1 MAKRI
6 LVVDD
11 EPDIRDILRILLEGE
26 GFEVEE
32 ANNGREALE
41 KIQKRP
47 PDLVIT
53 DYVMPEMDGEEL
65 CRKIKKDILIR
76 HIPVIMLTGK
86 KEDVTD
92 KIKGIDAGADDYVVK
107 TADEKELL
115 ARIKMVLRRTE
126 MDLDANP
133 LTRLP
138 GNVSI
143 LNEIESRIKKGE
155 KFAVCYVDLDKFK
168 NYNDK
173 YGFEMGD
180 RIIQETARVLIQS
193 VEEVGDKT
201 DFIGHVGGDD
211 FVIVTTPD
219 KVERLCNTIIAKFDL
234 RMPKFYSEEDRKRG
248 YIISKDRK
256 GREIQIPLLT
266 ISIAVVTNQKTPFK
280 HVAEVSQ
287 RGAEIK
293 EYVKSLPGSNF
304 AVDRRGVG

>member
-1 MAKRI
+1 MAKRV

-11 EPDIRDILRILLEGE
+11 EPDIRDILKILLEAE

-32 ANNGREALE
+32 ASNGKEALE
-41 KIQKRP
+41 KIEHRP

-53 DYVMPEMDGEEL
+53 DYVMPISDGIEL
-65 CRKIKKDILIR
+65 CKMIKRDILVR

-92 KIKGIDAGADDYVVK
+92 KITGIDAGADDYIVK
-107 TADEKELL
+107 TADEKEIL
-115 ARIKMVLRRTE
+115 ARVKMIIRRTE
-126 MDLDANP
+126 IDLDANP

-143 LNEIESRIKKGE
+143 LNEIESRIKKNTT
-155 KFAVCYVDLDKFK
+155 FAVCYADLDKFK

-173 YGFEMGD
+173 YGFEKGD
-180 RIIQETARVLIQS
+180 RIIQHTARILIEAIDDVG
-193 VEEVGDKT
+193 VES

-211 FVIVTTPD
+211 FVIVTE
-219 KVERLCNTIIAKFDL
+219 VERAEKISQNIIEKFNSRVPDY
-234 RMPKFYSEEDRKRG
+234 YSEEDIKRG

-256 GREIQIPLLT
+256 GKEDQIPLLS
-266 ISIAVVTNQKTPFK
+266 ISIAVVTNQKTPFQ

-287 RGAEIK
+287 RGAEVK
-293 EYVKSLPGSNF
+293 EYTKSLSGSTY
-304 AVDRRGVG
+304 AIDRRD

>member
-11 EPDIRDILRILLEGE
+11 EPDIRDILKILLEAE

-32 ANNGREALE
+32 ASNGREALE
-41 KIQKRP
+41 KIEHRP

-53 DYVMPEMDGEEL
+53 DYVMPDTDGEEL
-65 CRKIKKDILIR
+65 CRKIKQDILVR

-92 KIKGIDAGADDYVVK
+92 KIKGIDAGADDYIVK
-107 TADEKELL
+107 TADEKEIL
-115 ARIKMVLRRTE
+115 ARVKMIIRRTE
-126 MDLDANP
+126 IDLDANP

-143 LNEIESRIKKGE
+143 LNEIEDRIKKGGF
-155 KFAVCYVDLDKFK
+155 FAACYIDLDKFK
-168 NYNDK
+168 SYNDK
-173 YGFEMGD
+173 YGFEKGD
-180 RIIQETARVLIQS
+180 RIIQHTARILI
-193 VEEVGDKT
+193 EAIDEAGEKG

-211 FVIVTTPD
+211 FVIITV
-219 KVERLCNTIIAKFDL
+219 VERAEKIARNIIGKFSSRVPDY
-234 RMPKFYSEEDRKRG
+234 YSEEDIKKG

-256 GREIQIPLLT
+256 GREVEIPLLS
-266 ISIAVVTNQKTPFK
+266 ISVAVVTNQKTPFK

-287 RGAEIK
+287 RGAEVK
-293 EYVKSLPGSNF
+293 EYTKSLSGS
-304 AVDRRGVG
+304 AYAIDRRS

>member
-32 ANNGREALE
+32 AENGREALE

-155 KFAVCYVDLDKFK
+155 KFAVCYIDLDKFK
-168 NYNDK
+168 SYNDK

-180 RIIQETARVLIQS
+180 RIIQETARILIQS
-193 VEEVGDKT
+193 VEEAGDKN

-248 YIISKDRK
+248 CIISKDRR
-256 GREIQIPLLT
+256 GREVQIPLLT
-266 ISIAVVTNQKTPFK
+266 ISIAVVTNQKTPFQ

-304 AVDRRGVG
+304 AIDRRG

>member
-32 ANNGREALE
+32 AENGREALE

-65 CRKIKKDILIR
+65 CRKIKKDLLVR

-143 LNEIESRIKKGE
+143 LNEIESRIKKGD
-155 KFAVCYVDLDKFK
+155 KFAVCYIDLDKFK
-168 NYNDK
+168 SYNDR

-180 RIIQETARVLIQS
+180 RIIQETARILIQS
-193 VEEVGDKT
+193 VEEAGDKT

-211 FVIVTTPD
+211 FVIITTPD

-234 RMPKFYSEEDRKRG
+234 RMPKFYSEEDRKQG
-248 YIISKDRK
+248 YIIAKDRK
-256 GREIQIPLLT
+256 GREVQIPLLT
-266 ISIAVVTNQKTPFK
+266 ISIAVVTNQKIPFQ

-304 AVDRRGVG
+304 AIDRRG

>member
-32 ANNGREALE
+32 AENGKDALE

-65 CRKIKKDILIR
+65 CRKIKKDLLIR

-155 KFAVCYVDLDKFK
+155 AFAVCYIDLDKFK

-180 RIIQETARVLIQS
+180 RIIQKLGGVDIALLGIGRNGHIAFNEPGTEKYSRTRVVELSPATKEQNSIYFGGKEKVPEQAITVGIETILSARTVILLASGESKSRAIQKMFAGESSDIPASFLLSHPDFTLI
-193 VEEVGDKT
+193 VDT
-201 DFIGHVGGDD
+201 AA
-211 FVIVTTPD
+211 
-219 KVERLCNTIIAKFDL
+219 AK
-234 RMPKFYSEEDRKRG
+234 KIEK
-248 YIISKDRK
+248 
-256 GREIQIPLLT
+256 
-266 ISIAVVTNQKTPFK
+266 
-280 HVAEVSQ
+280 
-287 RGAEIK
+287 
-293 EYVKSLPGSNF
+293 
-304 AVDRRGVG
+304 

>member
-11 EPDIRDILRILLEGE
+11 EPDIRDILKILLEAE

-32 ANNGREALE
+32 ASNGREALE
-41 KIQKRP
+41 KIERRP

-53 DYVMPEMDGEEL
+53 DYVMPDTDGEEL
-65 CRKIKKDILIR
+65 CRKIKRDILVR

-92 KIKGIDAGADDYVVK
+92 KIKGIDAGADDYIVK
-107 TADEKELL
+107 TADEKEIL
-115 ARIKMVLRRTE
+115 ARVKMIIRRTE
-126 MDLDANP
+126 IDLDANP

-143 LNEIESRIKKGE
+143 LNEIEARIKKE
-155 KFAVCYVDLDKFK
+155 DTFAVCYIDLDKFK
-168 NYNDK
+168 SYNDK
-173 YGFEMGD
+173 YGFEKGD
-180 RIIQETARVLIQS
+180 RIIQHTARILIEA
-193 VEEVGDKT
+193 VDEVGEKD

-211 FVIVTTPD
+211 FVIITA
-219 KVERLCNTIIAKFDL
+219 VERAEKLARNIIGKFNSRIPDY
-234 RMPKFYSEEDRKRG
+234 YSEEDIKKG

-256 GREIQIPLLT
+256 GRKVEIPLLS
-266 ISIAVVTNQKTPFK
+266 ISIAVVTNQKTPFQ

-287 RGAEIK
+287 RGAEVK
-293 EYVKSLPGSNF
+293 EYTKSLPGSTY
-304 AVDRRGVG
+304 AIDRRS